1 MVGWHPVAYYPETT
15 FHDGIPAPK
24 PDRLLVLLCDFPLR
38 NMPPWNDTYYVSFP
52 LRIAE
57 IPALN
62 LTE

>member
-1 MVGWHPVAYYPETT
+1 MLAFPRIFRLPSIKSFV
-15 FHDGIPAPK
+15 PASK
-24 PDRLLVLLCDFPLR
+24 SDRLLVVLCDFTRKILPTC
-38 NMPPWNDTYYVSFP
+38 NDTYYVSFP